1 MIPLIRRLKPEKLND
16 SKSAA
21 SAALSFIYKKFF
33 CNRYCKRL
41 SPRAPIA
48 FFFAI

>member
-1 MIPLIRRLKPEKLND
+1 MIPLIRRQDLENLNNT
-16 SKSAA
+16 KSAA